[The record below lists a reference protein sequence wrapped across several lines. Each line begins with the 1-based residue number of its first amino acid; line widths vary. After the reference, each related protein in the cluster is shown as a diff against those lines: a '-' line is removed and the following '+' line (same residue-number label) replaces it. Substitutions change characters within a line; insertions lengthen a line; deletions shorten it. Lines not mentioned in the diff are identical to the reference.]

1 MSSAQVAS
9 WCGFRRRSRTGL
21 GGNHIVVWMCGLFM
35 IAVVLAAILAP
46 ILSPQDPFVVDPASI
61 YSGSTTQ
68 YLLGSDDTG
77 RDILS
82 RIIHGARPS
91 LMGPAIVILVAA
103 VVGSVLAVWA
113 AWVGGWIDAFIARVF
128 DVLFAFP
135 GLILA
140 VLAAAVFGV
149 GLVGPAIALSI
160 AYIPYIGRVIRS
172 AAQKERQRAYIAAL
186 EIQGMSAW
194 WICVRHILPNVL
206 PLLIVQS
213 SVAFGYALLDLAA
226 VSYVG
231 LGVQPPTPEWG
242 LMVSNGQPAILAG
255 HPQQSLFAGAAIV
268 ITVLS
273 INLLGTRLSEWMGTR
288 R

>member
-1 MSSAQVAS
+1 
-9 WCGFRRRSRTGL
+9 
-21 GGNHIVVWMCGLFM
+21 
-35 IAVVLAAILAP
+35 
-46 ILSPQDPFVVDPASI
+46 
-61 YSGSTTQ
+61 
-68 YLLGSDDTG
+68 
-77 RDILS
+77 
-82 RIIHGARPS
+82 
-91 LMGPAIVILVAA
+91 MGPAIVILVAA